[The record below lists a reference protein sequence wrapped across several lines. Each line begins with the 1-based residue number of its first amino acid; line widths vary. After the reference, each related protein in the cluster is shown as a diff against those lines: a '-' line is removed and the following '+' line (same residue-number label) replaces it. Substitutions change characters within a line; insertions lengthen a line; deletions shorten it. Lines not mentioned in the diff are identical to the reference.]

1 MGDLDLVNDGEI
13 WVAEGRVDGSGVWRQ
28 PVIVLDRY
36 EGEISVW
43 TNDDGTVMSE
53 VDITFEPARMPLE
66 QPGE

>member
-1 MGDLDLVNDGEI
+1 
-13 WVAEGRVDGSGVWRQ
+13 
-28 PVIVLDRY
+28 VLDRY